1 MRTRWLNYFRKTVRQ
16 ARKSE
21 RERVTTTM
29 KSHDSTYSGDT
40 VKNTVLY
47 MRTSFATYVEE
58 NKIKIK

>member
-40 VKNTVLY
+40 VKNTDLY
-47 MRTSFATYVEE
+47 MHTSFATYVE
-58 NKIKIK
+58 